1 MGILV
6 YHAFL
11 KTAEKPDKSLGT
23 ILLLLSLF
31 LFVSFLNVTTYANL
45 LPIHILYGT
54 AFGIFTLALA
64 LNPVRLLV
72 NPLTVWI
79 GKLSYSVYLVHYG
92 IAALLWTLL
101 GNKIPAGDLNYFL
114 VFLLLTG
121 ITLPI
126 SWLTYTFIE
135 KPGIRLGKRLIQRLG
150 RKKVALANT

>member
-1 MGILV
+1 
-6 YHAFL
+6 
-11 KTAEKPDKSLGT
+11 
-23 ILLLLSLF
+23 
-31 LFVSFLNVTTYANL
+31 
-45 LPIHILYGT
+45 
-54 AFGIFTLALA
+54 
-64 LNPVRLLV
+64 
-72 NPLTVWI
+72 
-79 GKLSYSVYLVHYG
+79 VYLVHYG